1 MNCLVKERWNTGEE
15 NMQIR
20 TIKDE
25 EKKKEMES

>member
-1 MNCLVKERWNTGEE
+1 MNCLVKKRWNTGEE

-25 EKKKEMES
+25 EKKKELES